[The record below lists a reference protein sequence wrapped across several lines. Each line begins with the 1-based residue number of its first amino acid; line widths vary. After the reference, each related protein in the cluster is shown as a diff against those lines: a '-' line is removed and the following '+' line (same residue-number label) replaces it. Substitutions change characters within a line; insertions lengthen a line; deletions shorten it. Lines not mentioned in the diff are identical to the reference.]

1 MEVDIPYR
9 LVAVIVLAAALV
21 GFVVQRVYSLPAYPR
36 VDEGFYGGVVRG
48 AGEPDCLRTWSE
60 GARLLEHV
68 DRKSSVLGA
77 GSDESADRAELG
89 LLLSKMACLKKDLLS
104 PSGIVEATRHQ
115 AFETAHDRVAVAEL
129 CGMCLQQTI
138 SARDLDISLET
149 WRQRGSLLIRRLCTA
164 RGMTEAEASE
174 AEALWKAG
182 WEDVEAVATS
192 RCLARIA
199 VPRQE
204 AREAA
209 PFEAPSLRNLSSYDY
224 LYGGLSA
231 SGWNG
236 AV

>member
-9 LVAVIVLAAALV
+9 LLAVIVLAAALV
-21 GFVVQRVYSLPAYPR
+21 GLVVQRVYSLPAYPR
-36 VDEGFYGGVVRG
+36 VGEGFYGGVVRG

-60 GARLLEHV
+60 GARLLDLL
-68 DRKSSVLGA
+68 DRKTSVLGA

-104 PSGIVEATRHQ
+104 PSGVVEATRHQ
-115 AFETAHDRVAVAEL
+115 AFETAHDRMAVAEL

-138 SARDLDISLET
+138 SSRDLEISLEL
-149 WRQRGSLLIRRLCTA
+149 WRQRGDQLIRRLCTA
-164 RGMTEAEASE
+164 RGLSEAEATE

-182 WEDVEAVATS
+182 WEDIEAVATS
-192 RCLARIA
+192 RCLVTLS

-204 AREAA
+204 VREAA
-209 PFEAPSLRNLSSYDY
+209 PFEAPSLRTLGSYDY

-236 AV
+236 AI